1 MANSEI
7 SIFYSWQSDLP
18 GNTTRNIIHD
28 SIKDAVRI
36 LRDTVEIV
44 ADRDTQGEFGA
55 PDIAQTIFS
64 KIDVCDIFIAD
75 VTAVCQY
82 EVMDKDGN
90 PTGKKKLMPNP
101 NVMLELGY
109 ATKVVGWENVI
120 CILNTDYGMPD
131 DMPFDI
137 ANRRLT
143 PFSLRGGKSK
153 SDVKKY
159 IKDIIR
165 DTVENTL
172 ANGKRTKGG
181 FSNLKIGCYC
191 EDRMQNEIIPYSI
204 TKSKKYVERK
214 ERIIRECNQLIT
226 EIRSI
231 HLPVQCENEI
241 KLQAQT
247 TIEQQKVDDVIPFV
261 RKHGTVLTPVTASLT
276 IDLSKLQDIEIK
288 DKNSIV
294 ELAMKFLSE
303 TIDIDSDFFDIGNL
317 KRKVTFGIDYSYEY
331 IGIEEEKSK
340 YNKIQELDY
349 KLHQVEMWE
358 WYATTFDEYVI
369 IPLAIE
375 NMSAMSDDSI
385 DVFLKINTDEVEAI
399 IPSRHLLN
407 PEMHGLEGYI
417 VEEDIIKDMLLMP
430 ETPDIQYDID
440 ITYTIAD
447 TQAEMAARFTAAGI
461 NGNPRYNEKDYEREI
476 SKYIAS
482 PMEERDGEYQF
493 YINGLRALEKKWLG
507 AALLVKTESKSFN
520 IEYLIKS
527 RKSDGSLMGNLT
539 CNL

>member
-1 MANSEI
+1 MANSKI
-7 SIFYSWQSDLP
+7 TIFYSWQSDLP
-18 GNTTRNIIHD
+18 GNTTRNIIQD

-36 LRDTVEIV
+36 LRDTVDV
-44 ADRDTQGEFGA
+44 AADRDTQGAFGS
-55 PDIAQTIFS
+55 PDIVQTIFS
-64 KIDVCDIFIAD
+64 KIDACDIFIAD

-82 EVMDKDGN
+82 DVIDKDGN

-131 DMPFDI
+131 DMSFDI

-143 PFSLRGGKSK
+143 SFSLSGCKSK

-165 DTVENTL
+165 DTVENIL
-172 ANGKRTKGG
+172 VNGKRAKGG
-181 FSNLKIGCYC
+181 FSNLKIGCYF
-191 EDRMQNEIIPYSI
+191 EDRIQNEIIPYSI
-204 TKSKKYVERK
+204 KESFKYIKRR
-214 ERIIRECNQLIT
+214 ERIISECKQLVT
-226 EIRSI
+226 EIRNI

-241 KLQAQT
+241 QLQTQT
-247 TIEQQKVDDVIPFV
+247 VVEQQKVADDISFE
-261 RKHGTVLTPVTASLT
+261 RKDGVLLMPATTSLT
-276 IDLSKLQDIEIK
+276 IDLSKLQDVEIK
-288 DKNSIV
+288 DKNSII

-303 TIDIDSDFFDIGNL
+303 SIDIESDFFCIGNL
-317 KRKVTFGIDYSYEY
+317 KRKVTFGIEYSYEY
-331 IGIEEEKSK
+331 IGSEEEESK

-349 KLHQVEMWE
+349 KLHQAEMWE
-358 WYATTFDEYVI
+358 WYATTFDGYVI

-375 NMSAMSDDSI
+375 NMSVMSDDNI
-385 DVFLKINTDEVEAI
+385 DVFLKTNTDEVETI
-399 IPSRHLLN
+399 IPSQHLLN
-407 PEMHGLEGYI
+407 SEMHGLEGYI
-417 VEEDIIKDMLLMP
+417 VEEELIKDMLLMS
-430 ETPDIQYDID
+430 ETSDIQYDTD

-461 NGNPRYNEKDYEREI
+461 NGNPRYNEIDYEREI
-476 SKYIAS
+476 TKYIAS
-482 PMEERDGEYQF
+482 PIEGREGEYQF
-493 YINGLRALEKKWLG
+493 YINELRSLEKKWLG
-507 AALLVKTESKSFN
+507 AALLVKPKSKYFN

-527 RKSDGSLMGNLT
+527 RKSDGSLKGNLT